1 MTIWIDAHLSPAIAS
16 WLTTEFGIEAAALR
30 ELGLRDAEDLQ
41 IFHSA
46 RDANAI
52 VLTKDRDF
60 VSLLER
66 FGPPPKILWLTCG
79 NTSNDSLKRILTETL
94 KLAIELLLSG
104 EDLVELDT
112 Q

>member
-16 WLTTEFGIEAAALR
+16 WITTEFGIEATALR
-30 ELGLRDAEDLQ
+30 ELGLRDAEDFE

-79 NTSNDSLKRILTETL
+79 NTSNTSLKRILTETL
-94 KLAIELLLSG
+94 KLAIELLESG

>member
-1 MTIWIDAHLSPAIAS
+1 MTSWIDAHLSPAIAS

>member
-1 MTIWIDAHLSPAIAS
+1 MKIWIDAQISPAIAA
-16 WLTTEFGIEAAALR
+16 WITLEFGIEAIALR
-30 ELGLRDAEDLQ
+30 ELGLRDAEDLE
-41 IFHSA
+41 IYYSA
-46 RDANAI
+46 REANAI

-60 VSLLER
+60 VSLSDR

-79 NTSNDSLKRILTETL
+79 NTSNESLKRILHETL
-94 KLAIELLLSG
+94 KLAIELLESG